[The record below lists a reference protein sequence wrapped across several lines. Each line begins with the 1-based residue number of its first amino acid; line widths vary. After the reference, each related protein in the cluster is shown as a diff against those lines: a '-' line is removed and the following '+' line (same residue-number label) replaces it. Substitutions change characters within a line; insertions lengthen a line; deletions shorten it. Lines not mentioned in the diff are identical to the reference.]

1 VERLVA
7 LEWTEESIAIALALP
22 ARQVRKLRLLA
33 NIHPAMLDQMA
44 KGDMPQEG
52 QLRAIA
58 AASQE
63 EQAQVWKKFKPKKA
77 DPHVI
82 WPEVARAL
90 SKRRIEAKFAKFDD
104 DLAAAYGI
112 VWQEDL
118 FTPVN
123 EDGRYT
129 TDVEAFFGAQ
139 QEWLANH
146 LPARGIILE
155 LDQWGGPKLPPKAER
170 LWGKP
175 GKGDQTGWYIDQR
188 SGDVGSIAYRLPQS
202 KRTDTK
208 ACAGDPDSDTLPVR
222 TRPEVSRKGVE
233 MIGDLRTDALHE
245 AFRRAPIEEDTLLAL
260 LVLAFAGSNV
270 TVATGNS
277 DNPYGRSRCEAIAA
291 RLIGEEGLVAGREVL
306 VTTAREMLIEVMSC
320 REGRSS
326 SGVVARVAGGAIGAD
341 SFLPNM
347 ATEDFL
353 SCLSRTSLE
362 ASLEGTSVLP
372 RNKVKDTRKALVE
385 HYAADRFLH
394 PAALFPPRR
403 DVLTAWRGRHGEATG
418 DAEETQEAD
427 ADPGD
432 GEPDRDDVAGDPE
445 CDYPV
450 AAE

>member
-1 VERLVA
+1 MDQWRAVERLVA

-118 FTPVN
+118 FTPAD

-170 LWGKP
+170 L
-175 GKGDQTGWYIDQR
+175 
-188 SGDVGSIAYRLPQS
+188 
-202 KRTDTK
+202 
-208 ACAGDPDSDTLPVR
+208 
-222 TRPEVSRKGVE
+222 
-233 MIGDLRTDALHE
+233 
-245 AFRRAPIEEDTLLAL
+245 
-260 LVLAFAGSNV
+260 
-270 TVATGNS
+270 
-277 DNPYGRSRCEAIAA
+277 
-291 RLIGEEGLVAGREVL
+291 
-306 VTTAREMLIEVMSC
+306 
-320 REGRSS
+320 
-326 SGVVARVAGGAIGAD
+326 
-341 SFLPNM
+341 
-347 ATEDFL
+347 
-353 SCLSRTSLE
+353 
-362 ASLEGTSVLP
+362 
-372 RNKVKDTRKALVE
+372 
-385 HYAADRFLH
+385 
-394 PAALFPPRR
+394 
-403 DVLTAWRGRHGEATG
+403 
-418 DAEETQEAD
+418 
-427 ADPGD
+427 
-432 GEPDRDDVAGDPE
+432 
-445 CDYPV
+445 
-450 AAE
+450 

>member
-1 VERLVA
+1 MELKIVDPRSLRENPDKLRRTKSTPQADALLQATISAVGIIQPPIVVPDAHGAGNGFIINAGHRRVAAAIATGLDEIMVLVTENADGGDAMRALAENIAREPLNPVDQWRAVERLVA

-22 ARQVRKLRLLA
+22 ARQVKKLRLLA

-118 FTPVN
+118 FAPSD

-170 LWGKP
+170 L
-175 GKGDQTGWYIDQR
+175 
-188 SGDVGSIAYRLPQS
+188 
-202 KRTDTK
+202 
-208 ACAGDPDSDTLPVR
+208 
-222 TRPEVSRKGVE
+222 
-233 MIGDLRTDALHE
+233 
-245 AFRRAPIEEDTLLAL
+245 
-260 LVLAFAGSNV
+260 
-270 TVATGNS
+270 
-277 DNPYGRSRCEAIAA
+277 
-291 RLIGEEGLVAGREVL
+291 
-306 VTTAREMLIEVMSC
+306 
-320 REGRSS
+320 
-326 SGVVARVAGGAIGAD
+326 
-341 SFLPNM
+341 
-347 ATEDFL
+347 
-353 SCLSRTSLE
+353 
-362 ASLEGTSVLP
+362 
-372 RNKVKDTRKALVE
+372 
-385 HYAADRFLH
+385 
-394 PAALFPPRR
+394 
-403 DVLTAWRGRHGEATG
+403 
-418 DAEETQEAD
+418 
-427 ADPGD
+427 
-432 GEPDRDDVAGDPE
+432 
-445 CDYPV
+445 
-450 AAE
+450 

>member
-1 VERLVA
+1 
-7 LEWTEESIAIALALP
+7 
-22 ARQVRKLRLLA
+22 
-33 NIHPAMLDQMA
+33 
-44 KGDMPQEG
+44 MPQEG

-118 FTPVN
+118 FTPAD

-155 LDQWGGPKLPPKAER
+155 LDQWGGPKLPSKAER

-175 GKGDQTGWYIDQR
+175 GKGDCTGWYIDQR

-202 KRTDTK
+202 KTTDTK
-208 ACAGDPDSDTLPVR
+208 ASAGDPDSDTLPVR
-222 TRPEVSRKGVE
+222 TRPEISRKGVE
-233 MIGDLRTDALHE
+233 MIGDLRADALHA

-260 LVLAFAGSNV
+260 LVLAR
-270 TVATGNS
+270 NS
-277 DNPYGRSRCEAIAA
+277 DNPYGRGRCEAIAA
-291 RLIGEEGLVAGREVL
+291 RLIGEDGIVADREVL

-320 REGRSS
+320 REGRLS

-347 ATEDFL
+347 ATGHCHIKQVD
-353 SCLSRTSLE
+353 
-362 ASLEGTSVLP
+362 
-372 RNKVKDTRKALVE
+372 
-385 HYAADRFLH
+385 AA
-394 PAALFPPRR
+394 PA
-403 DVLTAWRGRHGEATG
+403 RGL
-418 DAEETQEAD
+418 
-427 ADPGD
+427 
-432 GEPDRDDVAGDPE
+432 
-445 CDYPV
+445 
-450 AAE
+450 